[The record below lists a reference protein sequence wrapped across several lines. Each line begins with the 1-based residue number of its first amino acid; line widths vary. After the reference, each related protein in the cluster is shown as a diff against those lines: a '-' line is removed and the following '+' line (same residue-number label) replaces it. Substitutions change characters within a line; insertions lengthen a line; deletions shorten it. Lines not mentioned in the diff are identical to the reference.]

1 MAPSVARLAMIISVF
16 SSLFL
21 LSLARH
27 PIDLAT
33 PETQIETLSLKESNT
48 TVLTLDPNE
57 ITDLDILESIEK
69 VEEEIDTQLS
79 DLPLP
84 DESSERQVVVDTNPG
99 MKPSEVIG
107 WDPREDEEKK
117 QEEVVTKKK
126 SKRLDESD
134 SDSDSDSDS
143 EDEEEEEERKKS
155 KKKKKGKKSGFW
167 RFLKWINPF
176 H

>member
-33 PETQIETLSLKESNT
+33 QPETQIETLALKESNT

-79 DLPLP
+79 DLTLP
-84 DESSERQVVVDTNPG
+84 DESSERQVVVDTDPG
-99 MKPSEVIG
+99 TKPSEVIG

-117 QEEVVTKKK
+117 QEEVVTKK

-143 EDEEEEEERKKS
+143 EDEEEERKKS
-155 KKKKKGKKSGFW
+155 KKKKKKGKKSGFW